1 MKKKIT
7 EKIDKVVMSRMAVSP
22 GRLYGDSGGG
32 ILGFCPSKSFW
43 SAAAYGS
50 SVLYSSGEFG
60 NFKEPIIGVE
70 GSLAA
75 FCERKHMVTACTK
88 FEVSPDTYPV
98 VSRFLNEE
106 ETKAWGLEPYD
117 TEVAD
122 NLCIKALCLNKALQ
136 IWRGSSSDGLVTF
149 TVDLPVFTCV
159 SEICAYQNTI
169 IGHSFQPES

>member
-75 FCERKHMVTACTK
+75 FCINPTRQQYFQVYDVRSCAGDFSCTL
-88 FEVSPDTYPV
+88 EV
-98 VSRFLNEE
+98 
-106 ETKAWGLEPYD
+106 
-117 TEVAD
+117 
-122 NLCIKALCLNKALQ
+122 Q
-136 IWRGSSSDGLVTF
+136 
-149 TVDLPVFTCV
+149 
-159 SEICAYQNTI
+159 
-169 IGHSFQPES
+169 